1 MADGF
6 LRDVTTL
13 PPDARRGGANVV
25 HARLA
30 RIAEGLRA
38 RGEERSRAA
47 ATLRVTRSSIAA
59 LIGLTLLANLI
70 ALATPIITYAV
81 FDFVVRDGANLTLAA
96 LCASGALALLYE
108 LAARRERAAIAADA
122 GARLAARFTAGL
134 FEAVLRTGVRG
145 RSDGVATQVE
155 RFRSLRRLRTA
166 LTGPLVAAVLD
177 APFTLIFVAALF
189 IYAGALGFVP
199 LAAFAGHALAS
210 HLLRPWAMT
219 TAQHSARARRQLAA
233 ALAESATKRET
244 LEELGMQDAWAA
256 RVQSLAVEA
265 ALRRRRESIADAA
278 CDAASHAVTSLA
290 VVTALWLGA
299 AQIMSGALTI
309 GGVVASLMVVWRAI
323 TPMEALF
330 RARATVGDAARTLRR
345 AIRATRPYT
354 GDRESR
360 MSPHRLE
367 GRISVRGLVVRHDS
381 AEAPSLRG
389 VSFDVAPGEVV
400 AICGPA
406 GAGKS
411 TLLMALLG
419 LHRSESGSI
428 AFDGRDLRGLDR
440 AALRVSAAYAPQ
452 RVTLFH
458 GTVAQN
464 IRLLAPAA
472 DDALITKALGEAGVT
487 LPNAALPQGVD
498 TRLKRG
504 GQGQI
509 DESLR
514 VKLMLAGLY
523 AKRAPILLLD
533 DPGAFLDRDGDK
545 AFLAQLERLRG
556 VATVL
561 LVTNRPSHMRVCDR
575 IIRLEHGMIVT
586 DGAREQVLGA
596 APTP

>member
-6 LRDVTTL
+6 VRDVATL

-25 HARLA
+25 HVRLA

-38 RGEERSRAA
+38 RSEERLRAA
-47 ATLRVTRSSIAA
+47 ATVRVTRSSIAA
-59 LIGLTLLANLI
+59 LVGLTLLANLI
-70 ALATPIITYAV
+70 ALATPVITYAV

-108 LAARRERAAIAADA
+108 LAARRERAAIAAEA
-122 GARLAARFTAGL
+122 GARLAARFTAAL
-134 FEAVLRTGVRG
+134 FERVLRNGVRG
-145 RSDGVATQVE
+145 RNDGVATQVE
-155 RFRSLRRLRTA
+155 RFRSLRRLRSV
-166 LTGPLVAAVLD
+166 LTGPLVASVLD
-177 APFTLIFVAALF
+177 APFTLIFVGVLF
-189 IYAGALGFVP
+189 VYAGPLGFVP
-199 LAAFAGHALAS
+199 LAAFAGHAVAS
-210 HLLRPWAMT
+210 HLLRPWATT
-219 TAQHSARARRQLAA
+219 TAQHSGRARRQLAS
-233 ALAESATKRET
+233 ALAESATKRDT
-244 LEELGMQDAWAA
+244 LDELGMQDAWAA
-256 RVQSLAVEA
+256 HVRSLAVEA

-290 VVTALWLGA
+290 VVAALWLGA
-299 AQIMSGALTI
+299 GQIMAGALTI
-309 GGVVASLMVVWRAI
+309 GGVVASLMLVWRAI
-323 TPMEALF
+323 LPVEALF
-330 RARATVGDAARTLRR
+330 RARASVGDAAKTWRQAAKL
-345 AIRATRPYT
+345 ARPHVVE
-354 GDRESR
+354 RESR

-367 GRISVRGLVVRHDS
+367 GRISVRGLAVRHDS
-381 AEAPSLRG
+381 ADAPSLRG
-389 VSFDVAPGEVV
+389 VSFDVAPGEIV

-411 TLLMALLG
+411 TLLMTLLG
-419 LHRSESGSI
+419 LQHSESGSI

-440 AALRVSAAYAPQ
+440 AALRISAAYAPQ

-464 IRLLAPAA
+464 VRLLAPAA
-472 DDALITKALGEAGVT
+472 DDALIDIALREAGVT
-487 LPNAALPQGVD
+487 LPYPALPQGID

-561 LVTNRPSHMRVCDR
+561 LVTNRPSHMRACDR

-586 DGAREQVLGA
+586 DGAREQVFGS
-596 APTP
+596 

>member
-38 RGEERSRAA
+38 RSEERSRAA
-47 ATLRVTRSSIAA
+47 ATLRVTRGSVAA

-108 LAARRERAAIAADA
+108 MAARRERAAIAADA

-134 FEAVLRTGVRG
+134 YQTMLRAGVRG
-145 RSDGVATQVE
+145 DGAATQIE
-155 RFRSLRRLRTA
+155 RFRSLRRLRSA

-177 APFTLIFVAALF
+177 APFTLIFVALLF
-189 IYAGALGFVP
+189 LYAGPLGYVP

-290 VVTALWLGA
+290 VVAALWLGA
-299 AQIMSGALTI
+299 TQIMTGALTI
-309 GGVVASLMVVWRAI
+309 GGVVASLMVIWRAI
-323 TPMEALF
+323 VPIETLF
-330 RARATVGDAARTLRR
+330 RARASVGDAANTLRR
-345 AIRATRPYT
+345 AVRVIRAPT
-354 GDRESR
+354 GEGEARV
-360 MSPHRLE
+360 SPHRLE
-367 GRISVRGLVVRHDS
+367 GRVSVRGLVVRHDS
-381 AEAPSLRG
+381 AAAPALRG
-389 VSFDVAPGEVV
+389 VSFDVAPGEIV

-411 TLLMALLG
+411 TLLMTLLG
-419 LHRSESGSI
+419 LHPSESGAI

-440 AALRVSAAYAPQ
+440 AALRVSTAYAPQ

-472 DDALITKALGEAGVT
+472 DDALIATALGEAGVA
-487 LPNAALPQGVD
+487 LPNSSLPQGVD

-523 AKRAPILLLD
+523 AKRAPLLLLD

-556 VATVL
+556 IATVL
-561 LVTNRPSHMRVCDR
+561 LVTNRPSHMRACDR

-586 DGAREQVLGA
+586 DGSREQVLGA
-596 APTP
+596 